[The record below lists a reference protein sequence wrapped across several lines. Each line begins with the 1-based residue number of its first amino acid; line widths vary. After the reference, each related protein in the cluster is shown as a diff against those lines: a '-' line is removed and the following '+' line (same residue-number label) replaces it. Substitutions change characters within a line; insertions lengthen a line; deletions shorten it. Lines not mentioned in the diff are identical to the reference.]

1 MLIALLVRT
10 LNSNNKSY
18 WSGIKF
24 DSTQV
29 ESNIS
34 FLTISNAHNGLDIR
48 SSVNISNSVVQLSG
62 NHGVYVKSASTDSIL
77 FQNVRI
83 TKCDDVSFFIDRGN
97 VELNW
102 IKRYGSKLRK

>member
-1 MLIALLVRT
+1 M
-10 LNSNNKSY
+10 
-18 WSGIKF
+18 
-24 DSTQV
+24 
-29 ESNIS
+29 
-34 FLTISNAHNGLDIR
+34 
-48 SSVNISNSVVQLSG
+48 VQLSG

-102 IKRYGSKLRK
+102 INISKGKSVGLVNNTFGSVLIDNLKITDHSDNGIMNYGHLNASNTVSYTHLTLPATPYV